1 MFGPTPRDG
10 LAEFAEP
17 SAREEAHRAPARRD
31 FLVRRLYVA
40 HPTRADAN
48 FAFACRRGRRPRVF
62 PQPRALS
69 KRRFAPDALGERVYK
84 RLTRRG
90 FTTGHGSA
98 EAARH
103 EVDRGD
109 RDQNQ
114 EGYLP
119 PFDVVLSGGALS
131 INIRGHA
138 FDEFELWSSG
148 GTPYDERRGGVA
160 LEDAHPRTRTDM
172 NSISLKIGT
181 RGSPLALAQAGEVR
195 ALLARVHGCDLER
208 FEIVVIRTSGDMIQ
222 DRALAE
228 AGGKGLFTREID
240 AAMLIGEIDVAVHS
254 AKDLPTVLPEGIVV
268 AGYLP
273 REDVRD
279 ALISRRADTIAGLP
293 RGATLGTASLR
304 RQAQVKR
311 LRPDLE
317 VGLLRGNV
325 ETRLGKAERGEIDA
339 TLLAYAGLKRLGLA
353 RRATALLDIE
363 TFLPAVGQGAIGL
376 TARLGDASASGAV
389 APILDA
395 ATGCALAA
403 ERAFLDALDGSCRT
417 PIAGHARIDGGMLD
431 FRGMVLRADGSET
444 FEVRARGDV
453 NEAARLGRSAGLDL
467 SSRLPA
473 GVLP

>member
-1 MFGPTPRDG
+1 M
-10 LAEFAEP
+10 
-17 SAREEAHRAPARRD
+17 
-31 FLVRRLYVA
+31 
-40 HPTRADAN
+40 
-48 FAFACRRGRRPRVF
+48 
-62 PQPRALS
+62 
-69 KRRFAPDALGERVYK
+69 
-84 RLTRRG
+84 
-90 FTTGHGSA
+90 
-98 EAARH
+98 
-103 EVDRGD
+103 
-109 RDQNQ
+109 
-114 EGYLP
+114 
-119 PFDVVLSGGALS
+119 
-131 INIRGHA
+131 I
-138 FDEFELWSSG
+138 
-148 GTPYDERRGGVA
+148 ERRERRMTSVGA
-160 LEDAHPRTRTDM
+160 AWRSNSAPEDAHPRTRTDM

-195 ALLARVHGCDLER
+195 ALLARAHGCDLER
-208 FEIVVIRTSGDMIQ
+208 FEIVVIRTSGDMVR

-228 AGGKGLFTREID
+228 AGGKGLFTKEID
-240 AAMLIGEIDVAVHS
+240 AAMLMGEIDVAVHS

-279 ALISRRADTIAGLP
+279 ALISTRADTIAGLP
-293 RGATLGTASLR
+293 RGGTLGTASLR

-363 TFLPAVGQGAIGL
+363 TFLPAVGQGAIAL
-376 TARLGDASASGAV
+376 TARAGDAGASGAL

-403 ERAFLDALDGSCRT
+403 ERAFLGALDGSCRT

-444 FEVRARGDV
+444 FEVHARGDM

-467 SSRLPA
+467 SNRLPA